1 MLLNQ
6 DELEKLSN
14 VVREIESKT
23 DAELVLVLC
32 RRADN
37 YVYAPNLLAAIL
49 AMLTPLASLYW
60 PFWLDLIDLVY
71 LQAII
76 FALLALIFRI
86 PILMQLLVPKRTKRY
101 RASNVAMRQFLQ
113 QSVHTT
119 SRNLG
124 VLIFVSEFERYVE
137 IVADHGLKGKIHN
150 SFWAEAV
157 NDALPLLKKKQSFEA
172 FLRVLEKVGGTL
184 EAEFPA
190 TRQKQEL
197 PDHVIVI

>member
-49 AMLTPLASLYW
+49 AMLTPLVSLYW

-124 VLIFVSEFERYVE
+124 LLIFVSEFERYVE
-137 IVADHGLKGKIHN
+137 IVADHGLKEKIHN

-184 EAEFPA
+184 ETEFPA
-190 TRQKQEL
+190 TGQKQEL

>member
-14 VVREIESKT
+14 LVREIESKT

-49 AMLTPLASLYW
+49 AMLTPLVSLYW

-101 RASNVAMRQFLQ
+101 RASNAAMRQFLQ

-119 SRNLG
+119 SQQN
-124 VLIFVSEFERYVE
+124 F
-137 IVADHGLKGKIHN
+137 
-150 SFWAEAV
+150 
-157 NDALPLLKKKQSFEA
+157 
-172 FLRVLEKVGGTL
+172 
-184 EAEFPA
+184 
-190 TRQKQEL
+190 
-197 PDHVIVI
+197 

>member
-76 FALLALIFRI
+76 FALLLIFRI
-86 PILMQLLVPKRTKRY
+86 PILMQLLYLKGRNDT
-101 RASNVAMRQFLQ
+101 AHL
-113 QSVHTT
+113 T
-119 SRNLG
+119 SR
-124 VLIFVSEFERYVE
+124 
-137 IVADHGLKGKIHN
+137 
-150 SFWAEAV
+150 
-157 NDALPLLKKKQSFEA
+157 
-172 FLRVLEKVGGTL
+172 
-184 EAEFPA
+184 
-190 TRQKQEL
+190 
-197 PDHVIVI
+197 